1 MSNKLGDTNGTA
13 AQTPALVH
21 VNWREVILFAL
32 LAYGLAW
39 AWWGFWLFPY
49 LGTLLTQSTTP
60 ADLLGG
66 AGVAMVLSSCDS
78 SSARKG

>member
-1 MSNKLGDTNGTA
+1 MFNKLGDTNGTA

-21 VNWREVILFAL
+21 VNWREVSLFAL

-49 LGTLLTQSTTP
+49 LGTLLTNP
-60 ADLLGG
+60 LRRRI
-66 AGVAMVLSSCDS
+66 C
-78 SSARKG
+78 